1 MSPRI
6 FLYLAFVLGLT
17 TVATAHGQGRSAPSA
32 AVQQK
37 VQRVQQNGALPQPD
51 QTPTTF
57 SQQEINDYVA
67 STAVKLPKG
76 VQSVRFSSEPGV
88 IASNARVDFDEVKSG
103 RGSANP
109 LLSVFSGVHD
119 VVVVAHAHGAGHTGY
134 VDIDSVSL
142 DGVEIPRFVLQLF
155 VQKYLEPKYPSL
167 GLNSQFRMPARIDT
181 AVVGKNQLTVTQK

>member
-1 MSPRI
+1 MRNRTS
-6 FLYLAFVLGLT
+6 LLLS
-17 TVATAHGQGRSAPSA
+17 VAVIMASGHAARGQGRSSVPG
-32 AVQQK
+32 AVEQK
-37 VQRVQQNGALPQPD
+37 LQHVQQNGALPAPD

-67 STAVKLPKG
+67 SRAVKLPKG
-76 VQSVRFSSEPGV
+76 VQSVRFAGEPGV
-88 IASNARVDFDEVKSG
+88 ITANARIDFDEVKSG

-142 DGVEIPRFVLQLF
+142 DGVDIPRFVLQLF
-155 VQKYLEPKYPSL
+155 VEKYLQPKYPEV
-167 GLNSQFRMPARIDT
+167 GLSSRFALPYKIDT
-181 AVVGKNQLTVTQK
+181 AVVGHNQLTVTQK